1 MFLGPLSPFSK
12 IVYDFCGFRGT
23 TAKTRIGLIRQSAFV
38 YGLDGIWEIE
48 EVKKTISGLF
58 DKLHEAEQNGQV
70 EELKIELETVKK
82 EKEEQISALQ
92 QTNER
97 LQMTEH
103 QLQVLKEENARLGEA
118 CDDADAI
125 EQGLRDEIFE
135 LKQQLAKLQAEKD
148 GEDTREVNRRMGN
161 IEAAA
166 GHSTKACEKEMRSD
180 SPCSAVSSFEKC
192 WFIFSPLLLA

>member
-1 MFLGPLSPFSK
+1 MLSTEVK
-12 IVYDFCGFRGT
+12 KVLEG
-23 TAKTRIGLIRQSAFV
+23 
-38 YGLDGIWEIE
+38 EIE

-161 IEAAA
+161 IEAPA

-180 SPCSAVSSFEKC
+180 SPCSAVSSFEKLELSENSGDVPTEKEEPTERTSHSSIKNSLKKNADNGEC
-192 WFIFSPLLLA
+192 RTS